1 MAYEERFRE
10 SLGKKSRLSQ
20 NHWLRTHPI
29 AHRGLHDGSVP
40 ENSLLSFQLAAAHG
54 YAVEL
59 DVALSKDGEVVVF
72 HDANLARVTG
82 KNAYIWELTLSELRT
97 LRLYDTDQHVATL
110 AEVLSLIR
118 GRVPLLIEI
127 KAHADQSVVKKTLNV
142 LKNYRGQY
150 AVQSFDPRIIM
161 RVKKLYPNVLRG
173 ILGSRDDEEPSAFRR
188 FFLRHMPLN
197 FLAKPD
203 FISHSY
209 DGIANVSERKIKGK
223 ALLCWT
229 VRTSDQ
235 LSFARRHADN
245 VIFENIRPQRV

>member
-1 MAYEERFRE
+1 MVHDQRFRE

-20 NHWLRTHPI
+20 NHWLCTQPI
-29 AHRGLHDGSVP
+29 AHRGLHDNSVP
-40 ENSLLSFQLAAAHG
+40 ENSLLAFQLAAAHN

-82 KNAYIWELTLSELRT
+82 KDAFIGDLTLSELRA
-97 LRLYDTDQHVATL
+97 LRLYDTDQRIATL
-110 AEVLSLIR
+110 AEVLSLLR

-127 KAHADQSVVKKTLNV
+127 KAHADKSVVEKTLA
-142 LKNYRGQY
+142 LLSAYRGQY
-150 AVQSFDPRIIM
+150 ALQSFDPRIIG
-161 RVKKLYPNVLRG
+161 RVKKQNPKVLRG
-173 ILGSRDDEEPSAFRR
+173 ILGSHADEEQSAFRR
-188 FFLRHMPLN
+188 FFMRNMPLN
-197 FLAKPD
+197 FRIKPD

-209 DGIANVSERKIKGK
+209 EGIAQLSERKIKNK

-229 VRTSDQ
+229 IRTNEQ